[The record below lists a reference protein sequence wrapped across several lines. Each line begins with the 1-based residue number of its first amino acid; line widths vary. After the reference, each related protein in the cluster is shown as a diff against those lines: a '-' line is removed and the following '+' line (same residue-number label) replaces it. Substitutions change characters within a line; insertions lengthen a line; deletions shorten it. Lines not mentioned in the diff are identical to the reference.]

1 MAKKPPGVTLLT
13 NTLHIME
20 KFLIEVP
27 HGGDKMSCTQAI
39 QIFLSSGSHFVT
51 NAEWGCNDGDHKA
64 WLIVEVGS
72 KEEAMRILPAA
83 YQAVAKVTR
92 INKFTRKDIEE
103 TLVDQHSK

>member
-1 MAKKPPGVTLLT
+1 
-13 NTLHIME
+13 ME

-51 NAEWGCNDGDHKA
+51 NAEWGCQA
-64 WLIVEVGS
+64 
-72 KEEAMRILPAA
+72 EAKI
-83 YQAVAKVTR
+83 TR

-103 TLVDQHSK
+103 NIVDQHS